1 MTGRPRPDVPHLD
14 PAPPTTSYPS
24 GHLGASD
31 VLYARL
37 AIMATRIE
45 ATWLRRTVIGVC
57 SVIPVLVAYAR
68 LYRGMHHL
76 SDVVVGAINGL
87 ICAALAASCLL
98 HQPSWLNRG
107 QR

>member
-1 MTGRPRPDVPHLD
+1 
-14 PAPPTTSYPS
+14 
-24 GHLGASD
+24 
-31 VLYARL
+31 VLYASF
-37 AIMATRIE
+37 ATMATSIE
-45 ATWLRRTVIGVC
+45 ATWLRRTAIGVC
-57 SVIPVLVAYAR
+57 SVIPARVAYAR

-107 QR
+107 HR